1 MSDQFALP
9 GFDPVPPPRQRP
21 PTVPRPAHAL
31 FFALVPD
38 PQAAQRVVRLAEA
51 LCREH
56 GLPALPLPA
65 GRLHVTLHDL
75 GDFDAA
81 GVPADR
87 VARACEAASRLLSP
101 PLDLVFDRVL
111 SFRGRPGAA
120 HPLVLRCNEAGDAAI
135 AALRDALGQ
144 VLLDHGV
151 PHQPAGTAH
160 VTLLY
165 DRAEVA
171 EQPVPSWRWTV
182 QELALV
188 HSHVGQGRHERR
200 GTWTLG
206 SA

>member
-21 PTVPRPAHAL
+21 PRLPRPTHAL

-38 PQAAQRVVRLAEA
+38 PQAAQGVARLAEA

-56 GLPALPLPA
+56 GLQAPPLPA
-65 GRLHVTLHDL
+65 SRFHVTLHDL

-81 GVPADR
+81 GVPSDR
-87 VARACEAASRLLSP
+87 VARACEAAAKLVSP
-101 PLDLVFDRVL
+101 SLELVFDRVL
-111 SFRGRPGAA
+111 SFSGRTGAA
-120 HPLVLRCNEAGDAAI
+120 HPLVLRCNEAGDAGI
-135 AALRDALGQ
+135 AALRDELGR
-144 VLLDHGV
+144 VLVDHGI

-160 VTLLY
+160 MTLLY
-165 DRAEVA
+165 DRAGVA
-171 EQPVPSWRWTV
+171 EQSIPPWRWTV

-200 GTWTLG
+200 GTWALG